1 MTGEGSLAGAVREV
15 IEELGIELNPDS
27 ARLLYQTRRDRT
39 QDFYGVWL
47 FQSDVP
53 ISQLFRS

>member
-1 MTGEGSLAGAVREV
+1 MTGESSLAGAVREV
-15 IEELGIELNPDS
+15 KEELGVELNPDS

-39 QDFYGVWL
+39 QDFYDVWL
-47 FQSDVP
+47 FQRDVP